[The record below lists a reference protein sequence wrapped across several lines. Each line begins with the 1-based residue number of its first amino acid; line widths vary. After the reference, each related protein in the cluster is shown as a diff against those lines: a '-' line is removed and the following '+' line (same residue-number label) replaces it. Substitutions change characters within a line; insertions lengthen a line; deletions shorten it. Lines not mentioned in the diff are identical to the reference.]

1 VELVF
6 LPTKTC
12 ANKLAPYS
20 ELIIFIEYE
29 DNRHHFMQ
37 HTQGNTIFYSTH
49 AIFDK
54 GLFPKY
60 TNSYVKE
67 HKLYNKL
74 LDETRPEIELLTPNS
89 SEKDGSALVPISH
102 IPIPLIQN
110 NPSTGSLSSSLSYK
124 STFSP
129 PTPEPKKPKVEIEKT
144 NDVDSDIEMQ
154 PSSL

>member
-1 VELVF
+1 M
-6 LPTKTC
+6 
-12 ANKLAPYS
+12 
-20 ELIIFIEYE
+20 IFIEYE
-29 DNRHHFMQ
+29 DNRHRFTQ
-37 HTQGNTIFYSTH
+37 HTQENTIFCFTH

-54 GLFPKY
+54 GLFSKY

-74 LDETRPEIELLTPNS
+74 LDETRLETESLTPNS
-89 SEKDGSALVPISH
+89 SKKYGSAPVPIPH

-129 PTPEPKKPKVEIEKT
+129 PTLEPKKPKVEIEKT
-144 NDVDSDIEMQ
+144 NNVDSDIEMQ
-154 PSSL
+154 LSSL